1 MPGRAL
7 IIVLLAVAASCDRPA
22 ARAPASTTIPAYAPE
37 TFRQNIAVLIRAKDY
52 AGAAALVRAA
62 DVERQLKH
70 EGAGYVAVGGDKIYL
85 PGLGQSLEY
94 DPMRDWCM
102 PGTSDAIEDGAW
114 QLAANEFAEPYNRRR
129 SGEET

>member
-7 IIVLLAVAASCDRPA
+7 IIILLAVAASCDRPPT
-22 ARAPASTTIPAYAPE
+22 RAPAPATVPVYAPE

-70 EGAGYVAVGGDKIYL
+70 DGTEYLAISGDKIYL

-94 DPMRDWCM
+94 DPKRDWCM

-114 QLAANEFAEPYNRRR
+114 QRAATEFAERYNRRR
-129 SGEET
+129 SGGGS